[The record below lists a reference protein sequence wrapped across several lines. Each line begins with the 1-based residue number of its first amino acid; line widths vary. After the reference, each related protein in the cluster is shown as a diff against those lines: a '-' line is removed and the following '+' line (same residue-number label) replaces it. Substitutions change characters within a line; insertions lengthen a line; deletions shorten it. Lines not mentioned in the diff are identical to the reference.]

1 MKHNNDIQL
10 SRITNRVQP
19 THTKTIQQSLLS
31 AKPTQFY
38 EFLINDP
45 IKNKELYQHKNN
57 FISTTKYNVFTF
69 LPKSLLLQFTRLPN
83 VYFLFIAVIQSIPI
97 ISPLTSITAILPL
110 IFVLCVS
117 MLRELIEDLSRYK
130 YDKIS
135 NERKVYILRDKQ
147 LIEDQSQNI
156 FVGDIITVQ
165 QDEEFP
171 CDIIIL
177 DSSNV
182 DGVCYIETGSL
193 DGEKNLKPKNVIKD
207 LKGKFYLNKSLRA
220 NVNVSIC
227 GKCQCDM
234 PNPELYKFDGKLS
247 LRLGDNE
254 KEHVV
259 SNTQLLLK
267 GAILRQT
274 KQIIGICVYTGHNN
288 KILLNSKNPKV
299 KFSRLEK
306 LMSNLL
312 IVIFF
317 VQIVLCVICAVC
329 HKSYSTSHQMFYK
342 YFIFQGKDTKIED
355 ESFLSFFTYLLL
367 LNTMIPISLIVTLEI
382 VKVIQGFFIMYDCE
396 LYSHV
401 RKTFCGAHSVSII
414 EELGKVNYIFSDKT
428 GTLTCNKMQFKFC
441 VIGEQCYE
449 YIDEGTKHDTKDT
462 IKRKTGQTILHFKP
476 PTISSNNNN
485 NVNSN
490 NKYNKQSKPQ
500 YHQAPDELSK
510 GGDVSIYNL
519 SDNIT
524 DKTRLALLG
533 KTTDAI
539 DNLNSNNNINNN
551 NNQAT
556 TSNTACNA
564 PIQINNQFMIN
575 YIDDTSECAVHH
587 KHLINEFW
595 KALAIGNEC
604 IAIEKNGYLDY
615 TGLSPD
621 DIELVRAASHQ
632 GFSLLKCP
640 NDVKIIK
647 IGPKEEVYRVLNLI
661 HFSSERKRMSIIVRD
676 PNNNIKM
683 YTKGADS
690 EIKRRLIK
698 NTNPT
703 HLNAV
708 VYYTDIFSAQ
718 GYRTLFI
725 AMKTI
730 SENDYKAWSD
740 RLFKSELDLENKN
753 KLVAQC
759 YNDIEKDFTILGA
772 TIVEDKLQENVPE
785 TIQDLRMAGIKIWM
799 LTGDKIDTAE
809 NISIS
814 CNLISKG
821 HKCFRIAP
829 FNKKIQK
836 QLSMSLKTKIPELTM
851 FYKEF
856 SGYVQRHEHNLPPF
870 SLLIESSILGKI
882 FRDEENTEHFLSLA
896 LRAESVVCCRVS
908 PLQKAQVVKK
918 VKEIDSN
925 HITLAVGDGGNDVS
939 MILEAHVGVGIH
951 GEEGMLAVQ
960 SSDFSIGEFKL
971 LRHLLFFHG
980 RNSLNRTSR
989 MILYFFYKNFVFTIL
1004 QFYFCFYNIASG
1016 QSLIDDWFITLFNLV
1031 FTALPLGIQAL
1042 SNFDV
1047 LESDSTFA
1055 KELMPFLYLESNI
1068 TPKFTI
1074 YSFSAT
1080 LFKGALFSLVNY
1092 YVVITSVSESTLS
1105 HKGTYGDIW
1114 YNSLSLYTNIIFIV
1128 SLSLMIY
1135 QSFVIFLFPL
1145 IIVITSW
1152 VLYFVF
1158 CMFVHY
1164 LPMFNSQGCIIES
1177 LTSTKFYLNLIL
1189 ISAVCFIADFVMYT
1203 YEVIF
1208 GNKIYS
1214 ELMIHR
1220 KYNYNYHSH
1229 VLKNN
1234 VKLANI
1240 IKHETLVASK
1250 TKRKSTVII
1259 GNSNNNDE
1267 RCINDN
1273 NNNNKKGNV
1282 NTQLE
1287 VISSKNES
1295 KSLISGKKSTGG
1307 DDKLQVD
1314 LSKTEHIH
1322 VNRKATNETQSKS
1335 GNCNNSST
1343 KKKKKKITVLEEYLK
1358 NGSLNVCENGG
1369 AITHNQDYDGKS
1381 NNNNNNLILRDDQDT
1396 VIQREQPNDEQL
1408 YEL

>member
-1 MKHNNDIQL
+1 
-10 SRITNRVQP
+10 V
-19 THTKTIQQSLLS
+19 
-31 AKPTQFY
+31 
-38 EFLINDP
+38 
-45 IKNKELYQHKNN
+45 
-57 FISTTKYNVFTF
+57 
-69 LPKSLLLQFTRLPN
+69 
-83 VYFLFIAVIQSIPI
+83 SI
-97 ISPLTSITAILPL
+97 
-110 IFVLCVS
+110 
-117 MLRELIEDLSRYK
+117 LRELIEDLSRYK

-207 LKGKFYLNKSLRA
+207 LKGKFYINKSLHA

-254 KEHVV
+254 KDHVV

-329 HKSYSTSHQMFYK
+329 HKSYSTSHQVFYTH
-342 YFIFQGKDTKIED
+342 FIFKSKDTKIKD

-382 VKVIQGFFIMYDCE
+382 VKVIQGFFIMFDCE

-441 VIGEQCYE
+441 VIGEQCFE

-476 PTISSNNNN
+476 PTMNSNNNN

-490 NKYNKQSKPQ
+490 NKYNKQNKPQ

-539 DNLNSNNNINNN
+539 DNLNNNNNNN

-647 IGPKEEVYRVLNLI
+647 IGPKEEVYRILNLI
-661 HFSSERKRMSIIVRD
+661 HFV
-676 PNNNIKM
+676 
-683 YTKGADS
+683 
-690 EIKRRLIK
+690 
-698 NTNPT
+698 
-703 HLNAV
+703 
-708 VYYTDIFSAQ
+708 Q
-718 GYRTLFI
+718 I
-725 AMKTI
+725 A
-730 SENDYKAWSD
+730 E
-740 RLFKSELDLENKN
+740 
-753 KLVAQC
+753 
-759 YNDIEKDFTILGA
+759 
-772 TIVEDKLQENVPE
+772 
-785 TIQDLRMAGIKIWM
+785 
-799 LTGDKIDTAE
+799 
-809 NISIS
+809 
-814 CNLISKG
+814 
-821 HKCFRIAP
+821 
-829 FNKKIQK
+829 
-836 QLSMSLKTKIPELTM
+836 
-851 FYKEF
+851 
-856 SGYVQRHEHNLPPF
+856 
-870 SLLIESSILGKI
+870 
-882 FRDEENTEHFLSLA
+882 
-896 LRAESVVCCRVS
+896 
-908 PLQKAQVVKK
+908 
-918 VKEIDSN
+918 
-925 HITLAVGDGGNDVS
+925 
-939 MILEAHVGVGIH
+939 
-951 GEEGMLAVQ
+951 
-960 SSDFSIGEFKL
+960 
-971 LRHLLFFHG
+971 
-980 RNSLNRTSR
+980 
-989 MILYFFYKNFVFTIL
+989 
-1004 QFYFCFYNIASG
+1004 
-1016 QSLIDDWFITLFNLV
+1016 
-1031 FTALPLGIQAL
+1031 
-1042 SNFDV
+1042 
-1047 LESDSTFA
+1047 
-1055 KELMPFLYLESNI
+1055 
-1068 TPKFTI
+1068 
-1074 YSFSAT
+1074 
-1080 LFKGALFSLVNY
+1080 
-1092 YVVITSVSESTLS
+1092 
-1105 HKGTYGDIW
+1105 
-1114 YNSLSLYTNIIFIV
+1114 
-1128 SLSLMIY
+1128 
-1135 QSFVIFLFPL
+1135 
-1145 IIVITSW
+1145 
-1152 VLYFVF
+1152 
-1158 CMFVHY
+1158 
-1164 LPMFNSQGCIIES
+1164 
-1177 LTSTKFYLNLIL
+1177 
-1189 ISAVCFIADFVMYT
+1189 
-1203 YEVIF
+1203 
-1208 GNKIYS
+1208 
-1214 ELMIHR
+1214 
-1220 KYNYNYHSH
+1220 
-1229 VLKNN
+1229 
-1234 VKLANI
+1234 
-1240 IKHETLVASK
+1240 
-1250 TKRKSTVII
+1250 
-1259 GNSNNNDE
+1259 
-1267 RCINDN
+1267 
-1273 NNNNKKGNV
+1273 
-1282 NTQLE
+1282 
-1287 VISSKNES
+1287 
-1295 KSLISGKKSTGG
+1295 
-1307 DDKLQVD
+1307 
-1314 LSKTEHIH
+1314 
-1322 VNRKATNETQSKS
+1322 
-1335 GNCNNSST
+1335 
-1343 KKKKKKITVLEEYLK
+1343 
-1358 NGSLNVCENGG
+1358 
-1369 AITHNQDYDGKS
+1369 
-1381 NNNNNNLILRDDQDT
+1381 
-1396 VIQREQPNDEQL
+1396 
-1408 YEL
+1408 

>member
-1 MKHNNDIQL
+1 MKHNNDSQL
-10 SRITNRVQP
+10 SRISNHLQ
-19 THTKTIQQSLLS
+19 HHQTKTIQQSLLS
-31 AKPTQFY
+31 SKPTQFY

-45 IKNKELYQHKNN
+45 LKNKDTYQHKNN

-110 IFVLCVS
+110 VFVLSVS

-147 LIEDQSQNI
+147 LTEDQSQNI

-171 CDIIIL
+171 CDIIVL

-207 LKGKFYLNKSLRA
+207 LKGKFYLNKSTQA
-220 NVNVSIC
+220 NINVSIN

-234 PNPELYKFDGKLS
+234 PNPELYKFDGKLT
-247 LRLGDNE
+247 LKLGDNE

-288 KILLNSKNPKV
+288 KILLNSKNPKM

-317 VQIVLCVICAVC
+317 VQILLCIICAVC
-329 HKSYSTSHQMFYK
+329 HKSYFTTHQGFYT
-342 YFIFQGKDTKIED
+342 YFIFQGKDNTFKD
-355 ESFLSFFTYLLL
+355 ESYLSFFTYLLL

-382 VKVIQGFFIMYDCE
+382 VKVIQGFFIMFDCE

-441 VIGEQCYE
+441 VIGEQCFE
-449 YIDEGTKHDTKDT
+449 YVDEGTKHDTKDT
-462 IKRKTGQTILHFKP
+462 IRRKTGQTILNFKP
-476 PTISSNNNN
+476 PSISSNNINT
-485 NVNSN
+485 
-490 NKYNKQSKPQ
+490 KFKQSKPQ
-500 YHQAPDELSK
+500 YHQTPDELSK

-539 DNLNSNNNINNN
+539 DNLNPNTNNDRTRN
-551 NNQAT
+551 
-556 TSNTACNA
+556 ACNV

-575 YIDDTSECAVHH
+575 YIDDASECVSPQ

-647 IGPKEEVYRVLNLI
+647 IGPKEEVYRILNVI

-698 NTNPT
+698 NTNPN

-708 VYYTDIFSAQ
+708 VYYTDIFSAK

-725 AMKTI
+725 GMKTI
-730 SENDYKAWSD
+730 SESDYKAWSD
-740 RLFKSELDLENKN
+740 RLLKSELDLENKN
-753 KLVAQC
+753 KLVTQC

-772 TIVEDKLQENVPE
+772 TIVEDKLQDNVPE

-829 FNKKIQK
+829 FTKKTQK
-836 QLSMSLKTKIPELTM
+836 HLSMSLKTKIPELTM
-851 FYKEF
+851 FYKDF
-856 SGYVQRHEHNLPPF
+856 SGYVQRHDHDLPPF

-925 HITLAVGDGGNDVS
+925 YITLAVGDGGNDVS

-1004 QFYFCFYNIASG
+1004 QFYFCFYNTASG

-1047 LESDSTFA
+1047 LDSDSTFA

-1068 TPKFTI
+1068 TPIFTI
-1074 YSFSAT
+1074 YSFSFT
-1080 LFKGALFSLVNY
+1080 LLKGALFSLVNY
-1092 YVVITSVSESTLS
+1092 YVVITSVNESTLS
-1105 HKGTYGDIW
+1105 QKGTNGDIW
-1114 YNSLSLYTNIIFIV
+1114 YNSLSLYTNIIFVV

-1145 IIVITSW
+1145 VIVITSW
-1152 VLYFVF
+1152 LLYFVF

-1164 LPMFNSQGCIIES
+1164 LPMFNSQGCIIEA
-1177 LTSTKFYLNLIL
+1177 LTSVKFYLNLVL
-1189 ISAVCFIADFVMYT
+1189 ISVVCFIADFVIYT
-1203 YEVIF
+1203 YDIIF

-1220 KYNYNYHSH
+1220 KYKCKYHSH

-1259 GNSNNNDE
+1259 
-1267 RCINDN
+1267 DN
-1273 NNNNKKGNV
+1273 NNEQYNDIKKVNNV
-1282 NTQLE
+1282 QLD

-1295 KSLISGKKSTGG
+1295 KSLVSGKKSTGG
-1307 DDKLQVD
+1307 DAKSPVD
-1314 LSKTEHIH
+1314 FSKAEQIHI
-1322 VNRKATNETQSKS
+1322 NRKPTNETQSKS
-1335 GNCNNSST
+1335 GNCSNNNT

-1358 NGSLNVCENGG
+1358 NGSLNPCENGG
-1369 AITHNQDYDGKS
+1369 TTHNQDYDVKH
-1381 NNNNNNLILRDDQDT
+1381 NNNLILRDDQDT
-1396 VIQREQPNDEQL
+1396 VIQREQPNVEQS